1 MNTPSSLDPNP
12 PHPLG
17 SVLVVDDEPSIL
29 AISSAILNTVA
40 MTPLKA
46 ANGEEAIDLVKD
58 EYANGGSIS
67 VAIVDLTMPGGL
79 SGFET
84 MEALKKIDPAIRV
97 IACSG
102 FFQEGALE
110 LCQSIGFA
118 NILAKPY
125 TPDSFISMIRRTQT
139 EPTQRERHTHTP
151 TPAPKV
157 DSIKQSPSAPAA
169 EPPQDDSPE
178 APTQSFKPFAIKK
191 TSLVRSALARSLQS
205 QHPTDKPHHEATS
218 PFDSSDA
225 ESSLDTIDTFATS
238 THAE

>member
-12 PHPLG
+12 PHALG

-46 ANGEEAIDLVKD
+46 ANGEEAIDLVKAK
-58 EYANGGSIS
+58 YANGGSIS

-84 MEALKKIDPAIRV
+84 MEALKKIDPAIKA

-102 FFQEGALE
+102 FFQDGALE
-110 LCQSIGFA
+110 LCKSIGFS

-139 EPTQRERHTHTP
+139 EPTQLDRHTP
-151 TPAPKV
+151 TPTSQM
-157 DSIKQSPSAPAA
+157 DSIKPSPSA
-169 EPPQDDSPE
+169 
-178 APTQSFKPFAIKK
+178 
-191 TSLVRSALARSLQS
+191 LAHRLQS
-205 QHPTDKPHHEATS
+205 QHPTDKPHHAVTS
-218 PFDSSDA
+218 LFRSSGA
-225 ESSLDTIDTFATS
+225 EPSLDTCNTFATP
-238 THAE
+238 THAK